1 MKGRHVKNS
10 RSYSNPMGFHS
21 HELGEAL
28 SDDLSFPSD
37 SVFYFSVAC
46 VLGISFD
53 FVVFFQ

>member
-1 MKGRHVKNS
+1 
-10 RSYSNPMGFHS
+10 MGFHS